1 MTIDSSTCYRPVGD
15 NLASTIIDGDA
26 VLVNLA
32 TGIYYSLDD
41 TAGAVWQMVEKG
53 HSVGKIARLLTA
65 HYETTPEQAL
75 TDVSNLVARLLDE
88 NLIAQVETQELAV
101 SDPVVER
108 RLPYRTPE
116 LTMYT
121 DMADLLALDPPM
133 PGLVAAPTAE
143 SK

>member
-1 MTIDSSTCYRPVGD
+1 V
-15 NLASTIIDGDA
+15 
-26 VLVNLA
+26 
-32 TGIYYSLDD
+32 
-41 TAGAVWQMVEKG
+41 
-53 HSVGKIARLLTA
+53 
-65 HYETTPEQAL
+65 
-75 TDVSNLVARLLDE
+75 RLLDE
-88 NLIAQVETQELAV
+88 NLIAQSETQELTV

-116 LTMYT
+116 LIMYT